1 MSIDEKIIS
10 ELKRYNDINR
20 YIIEQDVP
28 PAPEGEAALPPPP
41 GVDPTLPP
49 TPGGEVEVDVTDIVK
64 DTKETKEAVNS
75 GNQKVD
81 ELMNKLT
88 DLETKLASMNDLVD
102 IVVEGGSNAIIG
114 QVGEQGIENFQ
125 NIIQNT
131 KYLQLFV

>member
-49 TPGGEVEVDVTDIVK
+49 TPGGEAAAAPVPPAAPESTTPQPVDVKTDP
-64 DTKETKEAVNS
+64 D
-75 GNQKVD
+75 
-81 ELMNKLT
+81 
-88 DLETKLASMNDLVD
+88 
-102 IVVEGGSNAIIG
+102 VEK
-114 QVGEQGIENFQ
+114 VGEEKDGNREE
-125 NIIQNT
+125 
-131 KYLQLFV
+131 